1 MTQAQTII
9 NNLKENLF
17 LIVQEDEEN
26 EYKYSSYIYLGIVKK
41 EGLPDVYVFAL
52 PSTRKHQALM
62 ESKDT
67 DLPKDARIL
76 LYKPSVGKIHDFS
89 KFTGARYILVN
100 MKETDLRKYVN
111 KDLLDITNTVSNVI
125 QKIYSELA
133 VDEKLRMPILMIL
146 HYLLMSTKI
155 KIDIKARG
163 KDPADCKTLGELFDI
178 RYTDLQTYT
187 EKYGRYVIPKT
198 VREKFVETVIEPDG
212 GDKLIEK
219 RNEYWNHIIYDLDD
233 ASFFQQ
239 HVIAYLN
246 IWYYEVARKSRFMDN
261 YDMTKRIYDIYRH
274 HISANAKK
282 GYYTTQ
288 CIKQLCSFMFAPLM
302 ECWTVMD
309 PCCGTGGFTAQLI
322 EDKDPEMITRFYQN
336 DCEPTAYIAWLS
348 SKLREND
355 ETEIITTCTD
365 CFHPRFIDHV
375 AEKPVC
381 DHIVYDLNASDT
393 FNGIDIVDLLCLNP
407 PFGMKGTIDILDNPW
422 IIKEM
427 QGKMAKP
434 HYNEWTFFRYNLE
447 AFCRRGAWFFIIVP
461 SSCVAGGKGNIKIKT
476 KILSEC
482 EIWYVIKLRPDIFK
496 PFVSNVQTVILIGR
510 YLKRRKKD
518 LAGVWKTKCV
528 DFSQDDGGE
537 IRRKKGTLEYDL
549 EDLKKKWLFK
559 IFNNKCLDGIEET
572 QDMRIPECIQHGEDN
587 KFSREIILTPENEWM
602 YSVSSQDD
610 TASIATSSTGG
621 SNPSS
626 KLTKGYVRKTLHKG
640 FEKKRRAWFDENI
653 EKIDFEKFIKESD
666 DCEWRSVKITD
677 LFEYVG
683 KGKYKNI
690 EDISDNG
697 PYPLISGRYVNDGV
711 SKRINKYDYEGNQY
725 FTVPGCADIYNMY
738 FQEENFA
745 ATTNVHILRLSKA
758 FEYAKTYANEIAKII
773 SSEFNDGKY
782 SYHGNNLSRD
792 RLLSEEVELPF
803 NKKTN
808 KIDFSITN
816 VLDEEDIGFFKDVK
830 ITDIFEIMPRN
841 NHKLIKDVK
850 DTGEYPLISC
860 STKNHGVS
868 AHIDEYEFDGDY
880 ISVATNG
887 AGAGTC
893 FDQHGKFAMTG
904 DVIILKPKDT
914 KIIPVL
920 PELAFIMTL
929 HLRMNYSYQNK
940 CSMEKLE
947 KEFIPQLPFLPNP
960 DTGKL
965 ELSVD
970 GIKNI
975 YI

>member
-17 LIVQEDEEN
+17 LTVQEDEEN

-41 EGLPDVYVFAL
+41 EDLPDVYVFAL

-178 RYTDLQTYT
+178 RYSDLQTYT

-621 SNPSS
+621 SYPES
-626 KLTKGYVRKTLHKG
+626 KLTKGYVRKSIYK
-640 FEKKRRAWFDENI
+640 EWEKRRRIWFDEMI
-653 EKIDFEKFIKESD
+653 EKVDFESLVEESP
-666 DCEWRSVKITD
+666 DCEWRDVKIID
-677 LFEYVG
+677 LFKYIG
-683 KGKYKNI
+683 KGKTPL
-690 EDISDNG
+690 SDTKEG
-697 PYPLISGRYVNDGV
+697 KYPLISCSGYNNGV
-711 SKRINKYDYEGNQY
+711 SKLIDNYTFNGTYLTIPGNGNVRCFVQHGK
-725 FTVPGCADIYNMY
+725 FS
-738 FQEENFA
+738 
-745 ATTNVHILRLSKA
+745 ATPDVHIMEPITQEIVDDLDKIAIVMSTK
-758 FEYAKTYANEIAKII
+758 FE
-773 SSEFNDGKY
+773 
-782 SYHGNNLSRD
+782 SYNWGHKLNKQY
-792 RLLSEEVELPF
+792 LLSETICLPF
-803 NKKTN
+803 NKKTD
-808 KIDFSITN
+808 KIDFTLTN
-816 VLDEEDIGFFKDVK
+816 EATEDEDCQALRDVK
-830 ITDIFEIMPRN
+830 LTDLFEFEPI
-841 NHKLIKDVK
+841 KLHSKDYK
-850 DTGEYPLISC
+850 EGKYPLISA
-860 STKNHGVS
+860 STKNHGIK
-868 AHIDEYEFDGDY
+868 AMIDTYDYNGDY
-880 ISVATNG
+880 ISVATDGN
-887 AGAGTC
+887 ASAGTC
-893 FDQHGKFAMTG
+893 FDQHGKFSIANS
-904 DVIILKPKDT
+904 IILLKPKDP

-920 PELAFIMTL
+920 KELAVVMTL
-929 HLRMNYSYQNK
+929 YFRLKGYSFSNK
-940 CSMEKLE
+940 CSKEKLSE
-947 KEFIPQLPFLPNP
+947 EIIPQLPFKPNP
-960 DTGKL
+960 DTG
-965 ELSVD
+965 EMEID
-970 GIKNI
+970 IHGIEFI
-975 YI
+975 YIYI